1 MSYVY
6 ETMLI
11 LKELLELALSQND
24 KRLRE
29 IINGLYV
36 EISKPIL
43 QY

>member
-1 MSYVY
+1 MSYIC
-6 ETMLI
+6 ETLSK

-36 EISKPIL
+36 EISKPII